1 MEDEILHTLS
11 DGSRVLRVPVGRLL
25 AIPVWQGNRVI
36 NFDHVAA
43 IAAKVG
49 DNVRSLDFG
58 YRTIRTIEHDAGGKE
73 IVVRQLV
80 DGQHRQRV
88 IAEHFATDILGE
100 TNRDFKVIVIEK
112 TVMSELEI
120 IEYFNTINAVNPIQW
135 SDKNLII
142 NAYIAELEAVFNTS
156 KTPNIRKTATRRPF
170 LCVDKLRQALKAEE
184 ARLQSSVEAIRSF
197 VGRVREWNTK
207 QLVTADIQLLGI
219 KDASE
224 QIMLQKAIEKR
235 FMLGFDRKLRWIQEL
250 L

>member
-1 MEDEILHTLS
+1 MEDELLHTLS

-25 AIPVWQGNRVI
+25 GIPVWQGNRVI

-58 YRTIRTIEHDAGGKE
+58 YRTIRTIEHDASGKE

-88 IAEHFATDILGE
+88 IADHFAADILGE
-100 TNRDFKVIVIEK
+100 TGRDFKVIVIEK

-142 NAYIAELEAVFNTS
+142 NAYIAELEAAFNTP
-156 KTPNIRKTATRRPF
+156 KRPVIRKTNTRRPF
-170 LCVDKLRQALKAEE
+170 LCVDKLRQVLKGEE
-184 ARLQSSVEAIRSF
+184 SRLQSSVEAIRAF
-197 VGRVREWNTK
+197 VARVRDWNAK
-207 QLVTADIQLLGI
+207 QLAGADIQLLGI
-219 KDASE
+219 KDAAESMMFE
-224 QIMLQKAIEKR
+224 RAVEKK
-235 FMLGFDRKLRWIQEL
+235 FMLGFDPKLRWIREL